1 MLIKKS
7 IADQLST
14 IKQLPTLPHILLQL
28 IKVCN
33 QDNVKLSDIAKI
45 VEKDPSLISKLLKL
59 VNSAYYSPSRKI
71 VNADDAVGFLGTNAV
86 KSIAICSS
94 VYEVFHKTSMNPIF
108 NMKLFW
114 WHSLRCAILAKRI
127 AKAIKFNGADEAFLS
142 GVLHDI
148 GKVVMWVNFPRQYA
162 DLLKAHANQ
171 PDLVLAGES
180 QMGATHAEVGAWLL
194 DKWNFQSFVADSV
207 LYHHYPLNRILD
219 GLPLVKLIY
228 VANALCTESD
238 QRLEQGFESA
248 NKVFGFSRAQ
258 VEELLSETDGELKG
272 VSESLGI
279 EIEPQPAKETA
290 TTESDRD
297 RRKDLAQEVRDRSL
311 LLGTIENLLG
321 ASDEQAILRECYHGI
336 QTLFDISRIL
346 LLTYDSE
353 SKALRGIALPE
364 DTQLAMINDLFVPLQ
379 MEHSLLITC
388 LRKRAI
394 HDSFG
399 RASNSMPAILDEQ
412 IIRFLG
418 KEGILCIPMLAYG
431 EPAGVMVL
439 GVDPVEFSHLATQ
452 IKLLKM
458 FADQAALALHVHQ
471 LKRSQVSTLQAERL
485 GASASMARRV
495 IHEVNNPLSIIKNYL
510 KILGM
515 KLSAHNMAQD
525 ELKIINEEIDRV
537 VLILR
542 RLNTFSED
550 RVKDAEAVDVNELLS
565 DLLKI
570 TNESLLDHFNVKL
583 HFDFEPNLPAIMAD
597 KNSLKQIFINL
608 IKNAFEAMT
617 EGGNLHVQTR
627 HISSRLL
634 DEPLLERPEYP
645 GYVEITI
652 SDDGPGIP
660 DEIKMRL
667 FEPFAT
673 TKKDNHS
680 GLGLSIVH
688 NLVKTLNGTINCE
701 SALGKGT
708 TFKLRLPIDAGSGA

>member
-7 IADQLST
+7 ISDQLST

-28 IKVCN
+28 IGICN
-33 QDNVKLSDIAKI
+33 QDNAKLSDIAKI
-45 VEKDPSLISKLLKL
+45 VEKDPSLLSKILKL
-59 VNSAYYSPSRKI
+59 ANSSYFSPSRKI
-71 VNADDAVGFLGTNAV
+71 VNADDAVGFLGTNTV

-94 VYEVFHKTSMNPIF
+94 VYEVFHKTTMNAVF

-162 DLLKAHANQ
+162 DLLKAHGSE
-171 PDLVLAGES
+171 PDLILAGES

-194 DKWNFQSFVADSV
+194 DKWNFQSFISDSV
-207 LYHHYPLNRILD
+207 LYHHYPLKRILEA
-219 GLPLVKLIY
+219 LPLVKLIY
-228 VANALCTESD
+228 VANALSTESD
-238 QRLEQGFESA
+238 QRLEHGFESA
-248 NKVFGFSRAQ
+248 YQVFSFSRAQ

-279 EIEPQPAKETA
+279 EIEPQAVKETGV
-290 TTESDRD
+290 TESDRD
-297 RRKDLAQEVRDRSL
+297 RRKELAQEVRDRSL

-321 ASDEQAILRECYHGI
+321 ANDEQRILRECHHGI
-336 QTLFDISRIL
+336 QTLFDISSIL
-346 LLTYDSE
+346 LLTYDAE
-353 SKALRGIALPE
+353 TKALRGIALPE
-364 DTQLAMINDLFVPLQ
+364 DPQLAMISELLVPLQ
-379 MEHSLLITC
+379 MEQSLLITC

-394 HDSFG
+394 LDSFG
-399 RASNSMPAILDEQ
+399 RSVSSMPAILDEQ
-412 IIRFLG
+412 LIRFLG

-431 EPAGVMVL
+431 EPVGVMVL
-439 GVDPVEFSHLATQ
+439 GTDPAEFSHLTSQ

-471 LKRSQVSTLQAERL
+471 LKRSQVGALQAERF
-485 GASASMARRV
+485 GASASMARRI

-510 KILGM
+510 KILAM
-515 KLSAHNMAQD
+515 KLSPQNMAQD

-537 VLILR
+537 ALILR
-542 RLNTFSED
+542 RLNTFSD
-550 RVKDAEAVDVNELLS
+550 SRVRAAEPVDVNELLS

-570 TNESLLDHFNVKL
+570 TNESLLNHFNVKL
-583 HFDFEPNLPAIMAD
+583 HFDFEPDLPTIMAD
-597 KNSLKQIFINL
+597 GNSLKQIFINL

-617 EGGNLHVQTR
+617 EGGNLYVQTR

-634 DEPLLERPEYP
+634 DEPHLERPEYP

-652 SDDGPGIP
+652 RDDGPGIP
-660 DEIKMRL
+660 DGIKLRL

-673 TKKDNHS
+673 TKNDNHS

-688 NLVKTLNGTINCE
+688 SLVKTLKGTISCE
-701 SALGKGT
+701 SAVGKGT
-708 TFKLRLPIDAGSGA
+708 TFVVALPIDAGSGA